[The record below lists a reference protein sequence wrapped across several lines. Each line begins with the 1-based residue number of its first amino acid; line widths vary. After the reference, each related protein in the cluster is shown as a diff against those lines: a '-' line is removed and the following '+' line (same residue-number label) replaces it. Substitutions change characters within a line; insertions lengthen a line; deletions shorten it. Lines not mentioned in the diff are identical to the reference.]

1 MFDWPFLRWSVMGRL
16 VQFLVLLVGV
26 GLPPVGWAQPADYAL
41 GPGDVVKISVFQNP
55 DLSLEARVSER
66 GSITYPLI
74 GEVRVQGMSA
84 AQVEKT
90 IAEKLRTGGFVN
102 RPQVSAHIVQ
112 FKSIQVSVLGQVAKP
127 GKYALEQAKNRV
139 SDVLAVAGGIT
150 PQGADV
156 VTLITNE
163 GGQERRKEVD
173 VPALLRGSDPDK
185 DLVVKN
191 GDTIFVPRYPVFYI
205 YGEVKTPGQFRLERD
220 MTVRQAIAVG
230 GGITLRGT
238 ERGLRVNR
246 RDAEGKSTMR
256 DISLNDRVLPDDT
269 IYVKESLF

>member
-1 MFDWPFLRWSVMGRL
+1 MHRIGKL
-16 VQFLVLLVGV
+16 VLVLLY
-26 GLPPVGWAQPADYAL
+26 LSFCPAGWAQPADYVL

-55 DLSLEARVSER
+55 DLSTEARVSER
-66 GSITYPLI
+66 GSITFPLI

-84 AQVEKT
+84 GQIEKA

-102 RPQVSAHIVQ
+102 RPQVSAHILQ

-127 GKYALEQAKNRV
+127 GKYPLEQAKNRV
-139 SDVLAVAGGIT
+139 SEVLALAGGIT

-163 GGQERRKEVD
+163 NGQERRKEVD
-173 VPALLRGSDPDK
+173 VPALLRGDDPQK
-185 DLVVKN
+185 DLVVRN

-230 GGITLRGT
+230 GGVTLRGT

-246 RDAEGKSTMR
+246 RDADGKASMR
-256 DISLNDRVLPDDT
+256 EISLNDRVLPDDT